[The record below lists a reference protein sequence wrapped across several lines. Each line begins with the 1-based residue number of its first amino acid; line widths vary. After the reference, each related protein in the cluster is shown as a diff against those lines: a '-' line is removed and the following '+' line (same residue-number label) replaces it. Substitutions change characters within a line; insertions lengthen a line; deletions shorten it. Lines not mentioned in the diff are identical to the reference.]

1 MGMPPFHLAFPVL
14 DLEAT
19 RHFYTQ
25 VLGCN
30 LGREAE
36 TWIDFDFFGHQISA
50 HLVARMADVPTNMID
65 GKAVPSSHFGA
76 VLDWDDWQKLA
87 DRLKDAGTKF
97 LIEPYIR
104 FKGLVGEQ
112 ATMFITDPSGNG
124 LEFKA
129 FKNKALVFAR

>member
-14 DLEAT
+14 ELEAT

>member
-14 DLEAT
+14 ELEAT
-19 RHFYTQ
+19 RHFYTH

-50 HLVARMADVPTNMID
+50 HLVARMTDVPTNLID

-76 VLDWDDWQKLA
+76 VLDWDDWQKLSE
-87 DRLKDAGTKF
+87 RLKDAGTKF